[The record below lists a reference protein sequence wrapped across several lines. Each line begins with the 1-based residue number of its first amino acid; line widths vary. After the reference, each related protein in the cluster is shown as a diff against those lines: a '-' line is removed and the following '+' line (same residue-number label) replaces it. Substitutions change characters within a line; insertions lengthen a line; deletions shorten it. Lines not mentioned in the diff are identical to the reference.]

1 MLAPVSL
8 SRPAFRPMLMPRSG
22 GLLDTNVKQEKGA
35 RLTTPFSDMEVIHAI
50 GRGTTMPLRR
60 RYVASGER

>member
-8 SRPAFRPMLMPRSG
+8 RRPAFRPMLMPSRG
-22 GLLDTNVKQEKGA
+22 GLFDTNVKQEKGA
-35 RLTTPFSDMEVIHAI
+35 RLTTPFSDMDVTQAI